1 MPRLRQQ
8 IVYEQLA
15 SCEDLK
21 QLFEILIVQ
30 MDIQLNDEHLDLLV
44 QLKAEAIK
52 IINLIEAGSIKQF
65 PQSEGLLI

>member
-65 PQSEGLLI
+65 PQSKGLLI